1 MIKRDEL
8 SDPNSCLN
16 RAEDDEMLFV
26 LLGRDEAAPAT
37 IRAWCRAR
45 VLKGKN
51 KRDDPQIVEALAC
64 AKSMEDWRIRP

>member
-8 SDPNSCLN
+8 ANPDSCLN
-16 RAEDDEMLFV
+16 RAENSEMVFV

-45 VLKGKN
+45 VVIGKN
-51 KRDDPQIVEALAC
+51 KRDDPEIVEALAC
-64 AKSMEDWRIRP
+64 AKSMENWRKRP